1 MDTDKYEK
9 MLYKLFLKGMID
21 EETLEEK
28 MEERKNKKF
37 EEDVNKAILEV
48 MEGGYVKKTMAR
60 IYAEKTN
67 KEE

>member
-28 MEERKNKKF
+28 MMERKNKQF
-37 EEDVNKAILEV
+37 EENVNKAILELKD
-48 MEGGYVKKTMAR
+48 EGQLK
-60 IYAEKTN
+60 

>member
-1 MDTDKYEK
+1 MDTNNYEK

-21 EETLEEK
+21 EETLEQK

-37 EEDVNKAILEV
+37 KEDVSQEIIETEAVSHI
-48 MEGGYVKKTMAR
+48 KKHIER
-60 IYAEKTN
+60 IYAERFK